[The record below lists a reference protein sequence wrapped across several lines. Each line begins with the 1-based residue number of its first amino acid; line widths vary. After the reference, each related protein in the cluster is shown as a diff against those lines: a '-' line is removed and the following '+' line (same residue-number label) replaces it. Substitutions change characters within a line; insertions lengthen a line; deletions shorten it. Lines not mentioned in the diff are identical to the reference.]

1 MLSNRYLLLAA
12 SSLLLATSS
21 AQLHE
26 VVAHRGRGYNSLQSH
41 ASSSTDQF
49 KLLDFDLPTDVLQTN
64 SSPAA
69 VRSSSPSVDQTSSP
83 SVGQTSSPSVGQT
96 SSPSVGHSSS
106 PSVGQSSSPSVGQ
119 SSSPSIG
126 QISSPSVGQTSSPS
140 VGQTS
145 SLTVGQ
151 SSSPSVGQSSSPTRI
166 QSNLSNGRCEM
177 PTITPS
183 KGTYAGSVLVSF
195 STPTKGAKICFNINS
210 HLVPS
215 ATEGDCVSNG
225 DSIELSQTGALNIQA
240 VALLDGLEDSAVLK
254 TTITI
259 LAKAKAPSI
268 TPDDTVFTT
277 SATLTFATATVGP
290 STIYYTDNEDVPTTS
305 SLTIENGGQL
315 IIDRPGEHTI
325 RCIVVADGMEAS
337 DVVTR
342 HISILERTKQPAMDP
357 QSGHFIGNV
366 NVKFPCSD
374 EDRGSSIAIYYTT
387 DGKSTPSQ
395 QSSRHVQCGEDISLK
410 APGSYLVRAFSI
422 ANGKSQSAMIQGT
435 FVLTRSPLD
444 KYKVSR
450 VQGRFQVQPEVELI
464 VVEKDLEYSYQCP
477 KRSVRGRL
485 VILHNPSGHFEVLP
499 PLTGCSSGKLEFP
512 SVSGKNYQSSAFNLT
527 DYVVRDDD
535 AVQTDSISSIV
546 IDTSKIE
553 KRLLPWYIDSLLTD
567 TNDDDTLVSGKRAD
581 HLKTIDL
588 SMLRDLQAQ
597 YNSVQSLG
605 CQVVTNAG
613 FFNVTSGTCTGNLIS
628 GGVIHQLTDKHNVN
642 FGMRDGEFYI
652 GYLSRD
658 EITDPSLPA
667 FDFLI
672 SGLGW
677 LVRGGRS
684 YIDESLSTLEDAEN
698 MSVQSNGAAVFKT
711 LKSARTAIGHDEEG
725 NLMLLQV
732 EGESFVRGMD
742 LNEFAD
748 FAVELGFV
756 SAVNLDGG
764 GSATMTQNHSLISE
778 PSWTCVDPP
787 YKNHRYYHCEK
798 RVSSITCIHAM
809 APPFVEQSVLPVNVS
824 ASSSTHGHASISFA
838 ELGVLQ
844 NQLYLFQLSTGIL
857 STVLAFL
864 LIAQFACCL
873 SSCCRS
879 GTKSL
884 PPISSTQTIDRTTT
898 SGGQYIEI
906 DIEKNAAVIPSTTSP
921 SFNQTPSSSKKAVSR
936 DMDSVLNWKPPADD
950 DDDFYN
956 DDDDDDHTGLLV
968 HQKKSEDLYC
978 HPFHA
983 SHNIVMMRYPT
994 HYRTVGGKD
1003 KAPSHMLPPVQ
1014 EDEEEDDDPYS
1025 EEHASKPLLSSSSK
1039 QQQQSSNGKVA
1050 STHSKLKSSNSS
1062 AYSIAVDTSMDT
1074 ASSVS
1079 SKPLRTKL
1087 KKTSKRSSTP

>member
-1 MLSNRYLLLAA
+1 MLSNQCILFVA
-12 SSLLLATSS
+12 SSLLLAFALNTPPPPPPFVSTVTSS
-21 AQLHE
+21 AERHE
-26 VVAHRGRGYNSLQSH
+26 VGAHSRDSGYNNYLQSDT
-41 ASSSTDQF
+41 SSFTGI
-49 KLLDFDLPTDVLQTN
+49 PTVVEQI
-64 SSPAA
+64 SSCPTA
-69 VRSSSPSVDQTSSP
+69 VRSISPSQSISP
-83 SVGQTSSPSVGQT
+83 SIS
-96 SSPSVGHSSS
+96 
-106 PSVGQSSSPSVGQ
+106 Q
-119 SSSPSIG
+119 SSSPSIS
-126 QISSPSVGQTSSPS
+126 QSFSPSMSISPS
-140 VGQTS
+140 ISQSFSPSISLSISPSISQSISPTRSQSILSDVGIE
-145 SLTVGQ
+145 
-151 SSSPSVGQSSSPTRI
+151 SSSPSLNANDSQMH
-166 QSNLSNGRCEM
+166 NDRCET
-177 PTITPS
+177 PIVTPS

-195 STPTKGAKICFNINS
+195 STATKGARICFNINS

-225 DSIELSQTGALNIQA
+225 DSVELSQTGALNIQA
-240 VALLDGLEDSAVLK
+240 VASLDGLEDSAVLK
-254 TTITI
+254 TTFTI

-268 TPDDTVFTT
+268 TPEDTTVFTT
-277 SATLTFATATVGP
+277 SATLTITTATVGS
-290 STIYYTDNEDVPTTS
+290 STIYYTDNEEEDVPTTS

-315 IIDRPGEHTI
+315 IIDRPGDHTI
-325 RCIVVADGMEAS
+325 RCIVVAEGMEAS

-366 NVKFPCSD
+366 NVKFHCSD
-374 EDRGSSIAIYYTT
+374 EDGGSSTIYYTT

-395 QSSRHVQCGEDISLK
+395 QSSRHVHCGEDISLT
-410 APGSYLVRAFSI
+410 APGSYVVRAFSV
-422 ANGKSQSAMIQGT
+422 ADGKSQSELIHGT
-435 FVLTRSPLD
+435 FALTRSPLD

-450 VQGRFQVQPEVELI
+450 RMEEGGRFQVQPEVELI

-485 VILHNPSGHFEVLP
+485 VILHNPSGHFDVLP

-512 SVSGKNYQSSAFNLT
+512 SVSGRTYQSSAFNLT
-527 DYVVRDDD
+527 DYVVRD
-535 AVQTDSISSIV
+535 ATDSSSSSSIV

-553 KRLLPWYIDSLLTD
+553 RLPWYMNSLLTD
-567 TNDDDTLVSGKRAD
+567 GSSPGTASGRSTD
-581 HLKTIDL
+581 HLKSIDL
-588 SMLRDLQAQ
+588 SVLRELQAQ

-652 GYLSRD
+652 GYLRRE

-684 YIDESLSTLEDAEN
+684 YIDESLSSLEDAEN
-698 MSVQSNGAAVFKT
+698 MSAQSNGAAVFKT
-711 LKSARTAIGHDEEG
+711 LKSARTAIGHDAEG

-756 SAVNLDGG
+756 SAINLDGG

-778 PSWTCVDPP
+778 PSWTCIDPP

-809 APPFVEQSVLPVNVS
+809 APPFVEQSVLPVNLS
-824 ASSSTHGHASISFA
+824 TTSSSMHGQATISLA
-838 ELGVLQ
+838 ELGALQ

-857 STVLAFL
+857 STVLVFL
-864 LIAQFACCL
+864 FIVQFACC
-873 SSCCRS
+873 
-879 GTKSL
+879 
-884 PPISSTQTIDRTTT
+884 ISSVCRAGKKGPVLPLPIERTTA
-898 SGGQYIEI
+898 SGSSQYIEMTDII
-906 DIEKNAAVIPSTTSP
+906 DIEKNTAVGIRSLDQS
-921 SFNQTPSSSKKAVSR
+921 SKEEVYQPSSSSMVDNNKRSGSKKAMGR
-936 DMDSVLNWKPPADD
+936 DADAVLDWKPPADN

-956 DDDDDDHTGLLV
+956 DDDDDHTGLLV
-968 HQKKSEDLYC
+968 HQKKKS
-978 HPFHA
+978 
-983 SHNIVMMRYPT
+983 
-994 HYRTVGGKD
+994 KD
-1003 KAPSHMLPPVQ
+1003 PS
-1014 EDEEEDDDPYS
+1014 
-1025 EEHASKPLLSSSSK
+1025 PLSL
-1039 QQQQSSNGKVA
+1039 
-1050 STHSKLKSSNSS
+1050 L
-1062 AYSIAVDTSMDT
+1062 
-1074 ASSVS
+1074 
-1079 SKPLRTKL
+1079 
-1087 KKTSKRSSTP
+1087 

>member
-1 MLSNRYLLLAA
+1 
-12 SSLLLATSS
+12 
-21 AQLHE
+21 
-26 VVAHRGRGYNSLQSH
+26 
-41 ASSSTDQF
+41 
-49 KLLDFDLPTDVLQTN
+49 
-64 SSPAA
+64 
-69 VRSSSPSVDQTSSP
+69 
-83 SVGQTSSPSVGQT
+83 
-96 SSPSVGHSSS
+96 
-106 PSVGQSSSPSVGQ
+106 
-119 SSSPSIG
+119 
-126 QISSPSVGQTSSPS
+126 
-140 VGQTS
+140 
-145 SLTVGQ
+145 
-151 SSSPSVGQSSSPTRI
+151 
-166 QSNLSNGRCEM
+166 
-177 PTITPS
+177 
-183 KGTYAGSVLVSF
+183 
-195 STPTKGAKICFNINS
+195 
-210 HLVPS
+210 
-215 ATEGDCVSNG
+215 
-225 DSIELSQTGALNIQA
+225 LNIQA
-240 VALLDGLEDSAVLK
+240 VALLDGLEDSAVLEA
-254 TTITI
+254 TITI

-290 STIYYTDNEDVPTTS
+290 STIYYTDNEDGPTTS

-357 QSGHFIGNV
+357 KSGHFIGNM
-366 NVKFPCSD
+366 NVKFRCSD
-374 EDRGSSIAIYYTT
+374 EDRGSSITMYYTT

-395 QSSRHVQCGEDISLK
+395 QSSRHVRCGEDISLT
-410 APGSYLVRAFSI
+410 APGSYMLRAFSI
-422 ANGKSQSAMIQGT
+422 ADGKSESAMIQGN
-435 FVLTRSPLD
+435 FELTRSPLD

-450 VQGRFQVQPEVELI
+450 SEGRFQVQPEVELI
-464 VVEKDLEYSYQCP
+464 VVEKDLDYSYQCP

-485 VILHNPSGHFEVLP
+485 VILHNPTGHFEVLP

-512 SVSGKNYQSSAFNLT
+512 SVSGRSYKSSAFNLT
-527 DYVVRDDD
+527 DYVVRDD

-546 IDTSKIE
+546 IDTRKVE
-553 KRLLPWYIDSLLTD
+553 KRLPWYIDSLLTN
-567 TNDDDTLVSGKRAD
+567 TNDDDTPVSGKRAD

-588 SMLRDLQAQ
+588 SILRDLQAQ

-658 EITDPSLPA
+658 EIMDPSLPA

-711 LKSARTAIGHDEEG
+711 LKSARTAIGHDAEG

-778 PSWTCVDPP
+778 PSWTCEDPP

-809 APPFVEQSVLPVNVS
+809 APPFVEQSVLPVNLS

-879 GTKSL
+879 GTKPL
-884 PPISSTQTIDRTTT
+884 PPLSSPQTIDGTTA
-898 SGGQYIEI
+898 SRGQYIEMPDI
-906 DIEKNAAVIPSTTSP
+906 DIEKNKAGEEY
-921 SFNQTPSSSKKAVSR
+921 QPSSSSMVNNSNNNNNNNNNNNRSGSKKAMSR
-936 DMDSVLNWKPPADD
+936 DMDSVLDWKPPVDN

-968 HQKKSEDLYC
+968 HQKKSKDPSAHYTITPLM
-978 HPFHA
+978 HH
-983 SHNIVMMRYPT
+983 IV
-994 HYRTVGGKD
+994 
-1003 KAPSHMLPPVQ
+1003 
-1014 EDEEEDDDPYS
+1014 
-1025 EEHASKPLLSSSSK
+1025 
-1039 QQQQSSNGKVA
+1039 
-1050 STHSKLKSSNSS
+1050 
-1062 AYSIAVDTSMDT
+1062 
-1074 ASSVS
+1074 
-1079 SKPLRTKL
+1079 
-1087 KKTSKRSSTP
+1087 